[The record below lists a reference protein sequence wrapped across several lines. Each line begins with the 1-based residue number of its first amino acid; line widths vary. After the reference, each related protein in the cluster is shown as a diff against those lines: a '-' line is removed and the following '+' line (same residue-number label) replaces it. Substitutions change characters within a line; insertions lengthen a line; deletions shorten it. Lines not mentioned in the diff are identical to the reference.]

1 MKSVTSFCLRVSTL
15 LDQVRSLCVLLSSVA
30 MVVLVAIFAW
40 LVFGRYVLNKTPTLV
55 EQLALVLICYIV
67 FLGAAAGVRD
77 NTHLGVTFIREAL
90 PRNARRFLR
99 VIAEIALAG
108 FGLVMLLSCIQ
119 LVRFGWSTL
128 LPMLNVPEGIRTLP
142 AAICGGLIFLF
153 AGARAIGMVRKYW
166 LAPEFPDRGPSKP
179 AAD

>member
-1 MKSVTSFCLRVSTL
+1 MWC
-15 LDQVRSLCVLLSSVA
+15 SSIA

-40 LVFGRYVLNKTPTLV
+40 LVFGRYILNKTPTLV

-90 PRNARRFLR
+90 PRGARRILR
-99 VIAEIALAG
+99 VVAEIAMAG
-108 FGLVMLLSCIQ
+108 FGLVMLLSGVK
-119 LVRFGWSTL
+119 LVQFGWGTL

-142 AAICGGLIFLF
+142 MAICGGLIFLF
-153 AGARAIGMVRKYW
+153 AAARAIAMVHKYW
-166 LAPEFPDRGPSKP
+166 LDPERFEPPPSERG
-179 AAD
+179 AN